1 MGNIYIVRHGETMWN
16 AEGRIQGH
24 TDVELTERGREQAR
38 ATARRLAGINFNV
51 AYSSDMSRTR
61 DTAVIVLGERKTP
74 LHSVPELRE
83 YNKGVFEGLTPE
95 EYRQRYPD
103 LYQASL
109 VNDPDFAPPGGETI
123 RQCQARLSGFAG
135 MLKDKHLEE
144 DVLIVGHGGSASKWY
159 RRPAWV
165 AAGSQ
170 LEVHHAQLRPVGH
183 SCLRQQRGNAFVQR
197 HVPPGG
203 SSGCSRPVSLLKVMS
218 QLNAPMGKV
227 LMVQGTASHV
237 GKSVL
242 VSALCRIFRQDGFR
256 VAPFKAQNMS
266 NNSYVT
272 RDGGEIGR
280 AQAVQA
286 EAAGVE
292 ARVEMNP
299 VLLKPEA
306 DHIAQVVRMG
316 RPMVSARVKDYFGLK
331 AQLWE
336 SVSAS
341 LDTLRSEYDIVVIE
355 GAGSPAEINLKA
367 TEIVNMRVALHAD
380 SPVLLCGDIDRGGVF
395 AALVGTLELLEP
407 HEREVIKGFIIN
419 KFRGDA
425 SLLTDGLTMLE
436 DRTGIPVAGV
446 VHHYRDIHIPEE
458 DSVALDIP
466 LRSGGNGQ
474 AALDVA
480 VIQLPHISNFD
491 DFDPLARE
499 PGVSLR
505 YVSRTDELGKPDLV
519 ILPGSKTTIPDL
531 AWMNSRGLG
540 RAVQELHGRG
550 TAIVGICGGYQM
562 LGQRLYDPDRIESS
576 VPEMEGLGI
585 LPLTTVFSGTKETH
599 RIHGEVV
606 EAAGLLKFA
615 GGASLTGYEIHMG
628 RTTGEGCGIAVL
640 D

>member
-1 MGNIYIVRHGETMWN
+1 
-16 AEGRIQGH
+16 
-24 TDVELTERGREQAR
+24 
-38 ATARRLAGINFNV
+38 
-51 AYSSDMSRTR
+51 
-61 DTAVIVLGERKTP
+61 
-74 LHSVPELRE
+74 
-83 YNKGVFEGLTPE
+83 
-95 EYRQRYPD
+95 
-103 LYQASL
+103 
-109 VNDPDFAPPGGETI
+109 
-123 RQCQARLSGFAG
+123 
-135 MLKDKHLEE
+135 
-144 DVLIVGHGGSASKWY
+144 
-159 RRPAWV
+159 
-165 AAGSQ
+165 
-170 LEVHHAQLRPVGH
+170 
-183 SCLRQQRGNAFVQR
+183 
-197 HVPPGG
+197 
-203 SSGCSRPVSLLKVMS
+203 
-218 QLNAPMGKV
+218 MGKV

-316 RPMVSARVKDYFGLK
+316 RPLVSARVKDYFGLK

-336 SVSAS
+336 SVSSS
-341 LDTLRSEYDIVVIE
+341 LDTLRSEYDVVVIE

-367 TEIVNMRVALHAD
+367 TEIVNMRVALYAD

-407 HEREVIKGFIIN
+407 REREVIKGFIIN

-466 LRSGGNGQ
+466 FRSAGNGQ

-505 YVSRTDELGKPDLV
+505 YVSSAGELGNPDLV

-531 AWMNSRGLG
+531 AWMNTQGLS
-540 RAVQELHGRG
+540 RAVQELHREG

-562 LGQRLYDPDRIESS
+562 LGQRLYDPDGIESTIS
-576 VPEMEGLGI
+576 EMDGLGI
-585 LPLTTVFSGTKETH
+585 LPLTTVFAGSKETH
-599 RIHGEVV
+599 RIRGEVV
-606 EAAGLLKFA
+606 EAFGLLKA
-615 GGASLTGYEIHMG
+615 AAGASLTGYEIHMG
-628 RTTGEGCGIAVL
+628 RTTGEGMALPFRINDRTDVPVTSETAFDGAMDGSGSVL
-640 D
+640 GTYIHGLFHNGQLRRAMLEELARRKGVALPAAAELGVMDTEFDKLADWVRSSLNMDLIYDITGLDRNFDRAGAP

>member
-1 MGNIYIVRHGETMWN
+1 
-16 AEGRIQGH
+16 
-24 TDVELTERGREQAR
+24 
-38 ATARRLAGINFNV
+38 
-51 AYSSDMSRTR
+51 
-61 DTAVIVLGERKTP
+61 
-74 LHSVPELRE
+74 
-83 YNKGVFEGLTPE
+83 
-95 EYRQRYPD
+95 
-103 LYQASL
+103 
-109 VNDPDFAPPGGETI
+109 
-123 RQCQARLSGFAG
+123 
-135 MLKDKHLEE
+135 
-144 DVLIVGHGGSASKWY
+144 
-159 RRPAWV
+159 
-165 AAGSQ
+165 
-170 LEVHHAQLRPVGH
+170 
-183 SCLRQQRGNAFVQR
+183 
-197 HVPPGG
+197 
-203 SSGCSRPVSLLKVMS
+203 
-218 QLNAPMGKV
+218 
-227 LMVQGTASHV
+227 MVQGTASHV

-242 VSALCRIFRQDGFR
+242 VSALCRIFRQDGYR

-316 RPMVSARVKDYFGLK
+316 RPLVSAQVRDYFGLK

-341 LDTLRSEYDIVVIE
+341 LDALRSEYDIVVIE

-367 TEIVNMRVALHAD
+367 TEIVNMRVALYAN

-407 HEREVIKGFIIN
+407 QERDIIKGFIIN

-436 DRTGIPVAGV
+436 DRTGVPVAGV

-458 DSVALDIP
+458 DSVALDLP
-466 LRSGGNGQ
+466 SRSASAGK
-474 AALDVA
+474 AAVLDIA

-499 PGVSLR
+499 PGVGLR
-505 YVSRTDELGKPDLV
+505 YVSSAGELGNPDLV

-531 AWMNSRGLG
+531 AWMNAQGLSH
-540 RAVQELHGRG
+540 AIQELYRAGA
-550 TAIVGICGGYQM
+550 AIVGICGGYQM
-562 LGQRLYDPDRIESS
+562 LGQRLYDHDGVESTL
-576 VPEMEGLGI
+576 PEMEGLAL
-585 LPLTTVFSGTKETH
+585 LPLTTVFAGTKETH
-599 RIHGEVV
+599 RVRGEVAEGV
-606 EAAGLLKFA
+606 GLLKSAA
-615 GGASLTGYEIHMG
+615 GAPVTGYEIHMG
-628 RTTGEGCGIAVL
+628 RTTGEGVALPFRINDRTDVAVTPATAYDGAMDGSGRVLGTYIHGLFHNGRLRRAMLEELARRKGVALPRAAELGAMDAEFDKLADWVRGSLNMDLIYDVTHL
-640 D
+640 DRNFDRIGSV